1 MRITSVKFL
10 KSATERDCSFNLK
23 EIAMVG
29 RSNVGKSSLINY
41 LTNAKIAKTSN
52 TPGRTRLINYFSI
65 NNDEFLLV
73 DLPGY
78 GFASTSGGMKESWGR
93 MIEGYLFN
101 NSNLKNIL
109 FLVDIRHKPSKDDMQ
124 MLSFMNFYAIPYTIV
139 ATKSDKLS
147 KAQIGVQK
155 QILAKELHVGT
166 DNIYVVSSLNK
177 TGKENLLSR
186 ISQFITEE

>member
-1 MRITSVKFL
+1 MRITNVKFL

-41 LTNAKIAKTSN
+41 LTNAKVAKTSN

-78 GFASTSGGMKESWGR
+78 GFASTSGGMKESWGQ

-101 NSNLKNIL
+101 NANLKNIL

-155 QILAKELHVGT
+155 QMLAKELHVGT

>member
-1 MRITSVKFL
+1 MRITNVKFL
-10 KSATERDCSFNLK
+10 KSATARETGYDKK

-41 LTNAKIAKTSN
+41 LTNAKVAKTSSE
-52 TPGRTRLINYFSI
+52 PGRTRLINYFSI

-78 GFASTSGGMKESWGR
+78 GYSAASGKERNSWGS
-93 MIEGYLFN
+93 MIEGYLSGN
-101 NSNLKNIL
+101 ENLKNIL
-109 FLVDIRHKPSKDDMQ
+109 FLVDIRHKPSVDDMQ
-124 MLSFMNFYAIPYTIV
+124 MIGFMNFYAIPYTIV

-147 KAQIGVQK
+147 KSQIGVQK
-155 QILAKELHVGT
+155 QMLAKELRVGL
-166 DNIYVVSSLNK
+166 DNIYVVSSLKK
-177 TGKENLLSR
+177 TGRDELLNR

>member
-1 MRITSVKFL
+1 MRITNVKFL
-10 KSATERDCSFNLK
+10 KSATAKDTSFGLK

-41 LTNAKIAKTSN
+41 LTNTKTAKTSSA
-52 TPGRTRLINYFSI
+52 PGRTRLINYFSI

-78 GFASTSGGMKESWGR
+78 GYAEASGKEKSTWGN
-93 MIEGYLFN
+93 MIEGYISGN
-101 NSNLKNIL
+101 ENLKNIL

-124 MLSFMNFYAIPYTIV
+124 MLGFMNFYAIPYTIV

-147 KAQIGVQK
+147 KSQIGVHK
-155 QILAKELHVGT
+155 QMLAKELHVGV
-166 DNIYVVSSLNK
+166 DNIYVVSALNK
-177 TGKENLLSR
+177 TGRDELLAR
-186 ISQFITEE
+186 VSQFITEE